1 MSTWSIQ
8 KADAYGG
15 ILLTRDGKI
24 LLREPT
30 NHFDGYVWT
39 FPKGKPSVGDTPEQT
54 ALREVEEETGY
65 LAEIVDVLPDVYKS
79 GNSRNAYFVM
89 RHHGSQKA
97 FDWETWGTRWVDFD
111 EAELLI
117 NETTNLKGR
126 LRDLAVLAS
135 AKNWFSNT

>member
-39 FPKGKPSVGDTPEQT
+39 FAKGKPSVGDTPAQT
-54 ALREVEEETGY
+54 ALREVEEETGF
-65 LAEIVDVLPDVYKS
+65 LAEIVDVL
-79 GNSRNAYFVM
+79 
-89 RHHGSQKA
+89 
-97 FDWETWGTRWVDFD
+97 
-111 EAELLI
+111 
-117 NETTNLKGR
+117 
-126 LRDLAVLAS
+126 
-135 AKNWFSNT
+135 